1 MKKLTLEIYLPA
13 AQRAFDVQIPANAFL
28 FQVLELAGR
37 EISRLSGGLYEADP
51 ACVLCDR
58 DSGAILN
65 INMTVWELELRN
77 GSKLMLI

>member
-13 AQRAFDVQIPANAFL
+13 AQRAFDVQVPANAP
-28 FQVLELAGR
+28 QSQGLELAGR
-37 EISRLSGGLYEADP
+37 AISRLSGGVYEADP

-58 DSGAILN
+58 GSGAILN

>member
-13 AQRAFDVQIPANAFL
+13 AQRIFDVQVPANAPL
-28 FQVLELAGR
+28 FQVLELAAR
-37 EISRLSGGLYEADP
+37 EISRLSGGVYQADP

-58 DSGAILN
+58 DSGAMLN

-77 GSKLMLI
+77 GSRLMLI

>member
-1 MKKLTLEIYLPA
+1 MKKLTLEIYVPA
-13 AQRAFDVQIPANAFL
+13 AQRTFDVQVPAGAPL
-28 FQVLELAGR
+28 SQVAELAGR
-37 EISRLSGGLYEADP
+37 EISRLSGGVYEADP

-58 DSGAILN
+58 ESGEILN

>member
-13 AQRAFDVQIPANAFL
+13 AQRTFEVQVPANVPL

-37 EISRLSGGLYEADP
+37 EIGRLSGGVYEADP

-58 DSGAILN
+58 DRGAILN

-77 GSKLMLI
+77 GSRLMLI